1 MTDLALIYRDQMVRA
16 VLGSRP
22 AILAKEA
29 DTTALDRIAA
39 RLADSEEAMEHVRA
53 LGYGQRGMT
62 LLEIV
67 RTIPP
72 TPARAAQLHDV
83 WVPQ

>member
-29 DTTALDRIAA
+29 DTTALERMAT
-39 RLADSEEAMEHVRA
+39 RLAEDEQALEHLRA

-62 LLEIV
+62 LVEIV
-67 RTIPP
+67 KTIPP
-72 TPARAAQLHDV
+72 APERAAQLHDI

>member
-29 DTTALDRIAA
+29 DTTALERMAA
-39 RLADSEEAMEHVRA
+39 RLAEAEEALEQLRA
-53 LGYGQRGMT
+53 LGYGKRGMT
-62 LLEIV
+62 LVEV
-67 RTIPP
+67 VKTILP
-72 TPARAAQLHDV
+72 TPERAAQLSDIWSAH
-83 WVPQ
+83 